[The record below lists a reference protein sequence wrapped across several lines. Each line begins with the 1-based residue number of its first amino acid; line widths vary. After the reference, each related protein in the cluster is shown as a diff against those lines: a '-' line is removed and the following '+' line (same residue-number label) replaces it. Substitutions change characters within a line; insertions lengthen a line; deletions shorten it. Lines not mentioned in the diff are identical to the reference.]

1 MAVTPRKYLD
11 EIRRKAASG
20 LHAHK
25 PLAGMLALR
34 PLLVFLAVYLVSA
47 LIAKDFY
54 KVPVASAFLLAS
66 VYAILISRG
75 GSLDN
80 RIAIFSEGAGNK
92 TVLLML
98 WIFVLAG
105 AFAATAKEIGAI
117 EACVNFTLTI
127 LPSNMVL
134 AGLFLAACV
143 VSMAVGSSVGTI
155 VALVPIAA
163 GIGAESGFSIP
174 MVTAVIVGGAFFG
187 DNLSFIS
194 DTTIA
199 ATRMLDCPMADNFK
213 ANIWIAG
220 PAALAVFALYLFIGA
235 EQAALPPSGD
245 ISWIRALPYLLVIV
259 MAVCGVNVL
268 AVLFSGLLANAV
280 IGFATGSLTWL
291 SFLTAI
297 GSGIASMG
305 DLIIVTMLAG
315 GMLEMIRY
323 NGGLDF
329 LLQRLTR
336 GIRGKRGAEG
346 SIAALV
352 SLANFCTANNTV
364 AIIST
369 AGMAR
374 EICDKYGLNPRK
386 VASLLDTFSCIVQC
400 VIPYGAQMLMAAGLA
415 GVSTFS
421 ITRYLYYPL
430 ALLVM
435 SLLSILLRYP
445 KKYS

>member
-11 EIRRKAASG
+11 EIRRKTVSG

-25 PLAGMLALR
+25 PLAGMLALS

-54 KVPVASAFLLAS
+54 KVPVAAAFLIAS

-80 RIAIFSEGAGNK
+80 RISIFSEGAGNK

-127 LPSNMVL
+127 LPGNMVL

-199 ATRMLDCPMADNFK
+199 ATRMLDCPMADKFK

-220 PAALAVFALYLFIGA
+220 PAALAVFALYIFIGA

-245 ISWIRALPYLLVIV
+245 ISWIRALPYLLIIV

-329 LLQRLTR
+329 LLHRLTR